1 MSMEGKILSVT
12 KKEVMAGARKYIDAI
27 LPVIKDVYDKKDNGR
42 LSASD
47 CAKELLYIG
56 CAMSDVAAA
65 YSDLGIEGY
74 TTVLQGMDLA
84 LTIGERK
91 EKMQYAVWDKEGN
104 LHTSDDMM
112 NINLKGGEK

>member
-1 MSMEGKILSVT
+1 MSTEGKILRVT
-12 KKEVMAGARKYIDAI
+12 KKEIMEGARKYIEAI
-27 LPVIKDVYDKKDNGR
+27 LPVIKEVYDKGDGR

-47 CAKELLYIG
+47 CAKELMYLG
-56 CAMSDVAAA
+56 CAMGDIAAA

-74 TTVLQGMDLA
+74 TAVLQGMEVF
-84 LTIGERK
+84 LTIGGRK

-112 NINLKGGEK
+112 NINSKGGEA

>member
-1 MSMEGKILSVT
+1 MSTEGKIFRVT
-12 KKEVMAGARKYIDAI
+12 KKEMMAGTRKYIEAI
-27 LPVIKDVYDKKDNGR
+27 LPVIKEVYDKKDNGR

-47 CAKELLYIG
+47 CAKELMYLG
-56 CAMSDVAAA
+56 CAMGDLAVA

-74 TTVLQGMDLA
+74 TAVLQGMEVF
-84 LTIGERK
+84 LTIGGRK

-112 NINLKGGEK
+112 NINSKGGEA